1 MKFTNSIFFM
11 SHLQTFKGPF
21 LLQHEQKERKKVFT
35 SQVECPFAI
44 HILIFQNLSQK
55 VKNTQIHIYMHRV
68 EIVAIENEKRK

>member
-55 VKNTQIHIYMHRV
+55 VKNTQIHIHILY
-68 EIVAIENEKRK
+68 APS